1 MLATIVRVSLAR
13 PRVVTALAILI
24 TVLGAASLATVRFDV
39 FPDFAPPRVLVQ
51 TEAPGLDAT
60 QVEALVTRPLEE
72 LVAGTENVATVR
84 STSSQGLSA
93 ILVEFARGGDPYR
106 QRQVVTERLAE
117 SAGSLPEGVAP
128 PLLSPLS
135 SSMEYLLHFG
145 FTSERLSPLELRDL
159 AQWTLKPQLLA
170 VPGVAQAQ
178 ILGGEVRERQV
189 DVDPIRL
196 AANELLLEDVIDA
209 ARSATTTVGGG
220 YLETSAQRIV
230 IRAQA
235 SGATPDDLAYAVLTT
250 RGGLPVRLGD
260 VATIRDG
267 AEPRFGDALIGG
279 KPGVLFETATQ
290 YGANTL
296 EVTRALERRLDS
308 LSGQL
313 LRQGVEYHPAL
324 LRPASFIESAIEGLR
339 NSLIVG
345 AALVI
350 VLLLV
355 MLRDWRGALVSFS
368 AIPLTLLTTV
378 WILQSVGLSLN
389 TMTLGGLVVALGVV
403 VDDAVI
409 DVENVLRRRRTT
421 LRQIGL
427 LELFTSASLEVRRPV
442 LYATAAVAVAFLPVL
457 LMSGLQGAFFRPLS
471 IAFLV
476 AVGLSLL
483 VAMSATPALCALT
496 MARHEPK
503 GEARFLQL
511 LKKLQRR
518 VIVAL
523 QGRPRMLY
531 AILIASGTAG
541 VACLPLLGA
550 RFLPDFRENYLIV
563 HASLRP
569 GVSLGETARIGR
581 HISEGLL
588 TIPGVKSVAEQIGRA
603 ENGQDPDAPHKSEFE
618 VQIDPQGHSPAEV
631 EVAIRKVFAGYPNI
645 AIEVNSVLAER
656 IGETLSG
663 VSAPFSVSVVGS
675 DLDADDRV
683 SARILDV
690 LQHLPNSGNVRLLV
704 PARQPELQITLLP
717 QELAFY
723 GLQAADVLE
732 SVSAA
737 YHGRVAAEI
746 NQSDRSVP
754 VVVRLH
760 EAGADPSALGAL
772 LMRGRGGALIPLAKV
787 AKVDLVLGRSV
798 VEHQDGLRRQV
809 VVASPTT
816 NDQSGYAESARRAI
830 AMRVKLPPGVYLR
843 YGGVA
848 EAERVAAGEL
858 IVHSLAAFA
867 LIVLLLALAFGNG
880 RHVMLVLLSLP
891 STLIGGVAAVALTGS
906 TLTLGS
912 MVGFVALFGM
922 AARNTILLV
931 SHYDHLVREEG
942 QPWSFQTALRGAEER
957 LTPVLLTAM
966 LTAFAL
972 LPVAIQGNQA
982 GHEIEG
988 PMAVVI
994 LGGLVSST
1002 CVSLLLIPP
1011 LASRWLRDDIETHTT
1026 QVALSGNSGK
1036 IPWPRCW
1043 RVPKTARRPKADVHE
1058 M

>member
-1 MLATIVRVSLAR
+1 MLAAIVRVSLAN

-24 TVLGAASLATVRFDV
+24 TALGGASLATVRFDV

-117 SAGSLPEGVAP
+117 AASLLPAGVSS

-135 SSMEYLLHFG
+135 SSMEYLVHFG

-189 DVDPIRL
+189 DVDPIKL
-196 AANELLLEDVIDA
+196 AANELSLDDVIDT
-209 ARSATTTVGGG
+209 ARSATTTIGGG
-220 YLETSAQRIV
+220 YLETPAQRIV
-230 IRAQA
+230 IRAQ
-235 SGATPDDLAYAVLTT
+235 SPGATADDLAYAVLTT
-250 RGGLPVRLGD
+250 RGGLPVRLAD
-260 VATIRDG
+260 VATIRDA
-267 AEPRFGDALIGG
+267 AEPRFGDALIGAR
-279 KPGVLFETATQ
+279 PGILFETATQ
-290 YGANTL
+290 FGANTL
-296 EVTRALERRLDS
+296 EVTQALERRLDS

-313 LRQGVEYHPAL
+313 QRQGVEYHPAL

-350 VLLLV
+350 ALLLV

-378 WILQSVGLSLN
+378 WILQAVGMSLN

-409 DVENVLRRRRTT
+409 DVENILRRRRTT
-421 LRQIGL
+421 VRQIGL

-442 LYATAAVAVAFLPVL
+442 FYATAAVAVAFLPVL
-457 LMSGLQGAFFRPLS
+457 MMSGLQGSFFRPLS
-471 IAFLV
+471 IAFLI
-476 AVGLSLL
+476 AVGFSLL
-483 VAMSATPALCALT
+483 VAMSATPALCTLM
-496 MARHEPK
+496 MARHAPK

-511 LKKLQRR
+511 LKKLQWRAITWLER
-518 VIVAL
+518 
-523 QGRPRMLY
+523 RPRVLY
-531 AILIASGTAG
+531 AILIASGMAG

-569 GVSLGETARIGR
+569 GVSLAETARIGR

-588 TIPGVKSVAEQIGRA
+588 RIPGVRSVAEQIGRA

-618 VQIDPQGHSPAEV
+618 IQIDPHGHGPGEV
-631 EVAIRKVFAGYPNI
+631 ELAIRKVFEGYPNI

-663 VSAPFSVSVVGS
+663 VSAPFSVGVIGS

-683 SARILDV
+683 GAQILEV
-690 LQHLPNSGNVRLLV
+690 LQHLAHSGNVRLLV
-704 PARQPELQITLLP
+704 PPRQAELQITLLP
-717 QELAFY
+717 PELAFY

-737 YHGRVAAEI
+737 FHGRVAAAI
-746 NQSDRSVP
+746 NQADRSVP

-760 EAGADPSALGAL
+760 EAGTDPGALGAL
-772 LMRGRGGALIPLAKV
+772 LLRGRGGALIPLSRV
-787 AKVDLVLGRSV
+787 AKVDLVLGRSM
-798 VEHQDGLRRQV
+798 VEHQDGLRRQI
-809 VVASPTT
+809 VVASPTSS
-816 NDQSGYAESARRAI
+816 DQSGYAESARRAI
-830 AMRVKLPPGVYLR
+830 ATRVRLPSGVYLR
-843 YGGVA
+843 FGGVA
-848 EAERVAAGEL
+848 EAERAAASEL
-858 IVHSLAAFA
+858 LVHCLAAFA
-867 LIVLLLALAFGNG
+867 LIVLLLALAFSNG

-891 STLIGGVAAVALTGS
+891 STLIGGVAAVAMTGG

-942 QPWSFQTALRGAEER
+942 QTWSLQTALRGAEER
-957 LTPVLLTAM
+957 LTPVLLTAL

-972 LPVAIQGNQA
+972 LPVAIQGSQA

-988 PMAVVI
+988 PMAIVI
-994 LGGLVSST
+994 LGGLISST

-1011 LASRWLRDDIETHTT
+1011 LASRWLRG
-1026 QVALSGNSGK
+1026 SRGNSGK
-1036 IPWPRCW
+1036 IP
-1043 RVPKTARRPKADVHE
+1043 
-1058 M
+1058 